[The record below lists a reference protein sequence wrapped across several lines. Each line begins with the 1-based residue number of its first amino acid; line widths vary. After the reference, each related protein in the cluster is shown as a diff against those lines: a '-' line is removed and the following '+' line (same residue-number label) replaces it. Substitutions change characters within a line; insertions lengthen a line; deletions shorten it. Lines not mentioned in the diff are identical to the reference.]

1 MKKTLAWNLQE
12 KKGRYTISHSKGQT
26 LVHFEWSA
34 VRELDGADP
43 GLIQTQI
50 IAKKLV
56 SGKAIQIKLWW
67 VCGAGLEVGLWYSLA
82 GCAVTSCSGETHWH
96 CYN

>member
-56 SGKAIQIKLWW
+56 SGKAIQICDGCVGQDWRLG
-67 VCGAGLEVGLWYSLA
+67 CG
-82 GCAVTSCSGETHWH
+82 TH
-96 CYN
+96 